1 LIKKYLSDEALQHCL
16 ALIGR
21 TYFYPH
27 QFFYRRNHKVIASQ
41 DHWTPWEKVDLDI
54 TADVVLPVPFM
65 NKVFLFWP
73 IIELKESMIENEKY
87 EKDDKNS
94 AKYND
99 SMKFFELKLAWSEYQ
114 NGNWSAKRISVDTL
128 VYSIDEIDSELIKPE
143 DLFQFK
149 ASIKD
154 DQVQIEVYVYDK
166 IVEDIV
172 VINKRVVEK
181 VYKVLWFKISKK
193 QVIEE
198 KSTYTDV
205 KKRIDRI
212 ARFSVS
218 FDGSSAL
225 LYPMQDTFNYINQS
239 TVPEGIAMRHNRAE
253 ELQDPDDK
261 LTSVLGALVY
271 PKGNVLLN
279 QTIEDFKC
287 FPTNLSFLDGAKR
300 PFFYQEKGKSFFVK
314 PVDLIDAL
322 PSIQK
327 SVLGLF
333 TPILKQLL
341 KSKHFHKMEN
351 FYHPLSNELSKKANL
366 GSIDDLMTRSTQAYS
381 KSYNLGYVMA
391 GDTQARDLGYLDFKT
406 HYQPTSNIIS
416 DYPLPNIDFSLD
428 SAYGIYNWEL
438 FFHLPLFIANRLSL
452 EHRYEEALRWF
463 HFIFNPGNDFEKYE
477 QSQRWAWSLPKG
489 ARFWNFLPFFSN
501 RGVLASLYDVLK
513 RDPVPGNDSKLGSLI
528 EEWKNDPFKPHL
540 IARVRIAAYCTFGC
554 PISFQGFTISSTTLP
569 TLQPNALNAHISLN
583 LV

>member
-1 LIKKYLSDEALQHCL
+1 M

-181 VYKVLWFKISKK
+181 VYKVS
-193 QVIEE
+193 
-198 KSTYTDV
+198 D
-205 KKRIDRI
+205 
-212 ARFSVS
+212 
-218 FDGSSAL
+218 
-225 LYPMQDTFNYINQS
+225 
-239 TVPEGIAMRHNRAE
+239 
-253 ELQDPDDK
+253 
-261 LTSVLGALVY
+261 
-271 PKGNVLLN
+271 
-279 QTIEDFKC
+279 
-287 FPTNLSFLDGAKR
+287 
-300 PFFYQEKGKSFFVK
+300 
-314 PVDLIDAL
+314 
-322 PSIQK
+322 
-327 SVLGLF
+327 
-333 TPILKQLL
+333 
-341 KSKHFHKMEN
+341 
-351 FYHPLSNELSKKANL
+351 LSK
-366 GSIDDLMTRSTQAYS
+366 I
-381 KSYNLGYVMA
+381 
-391 GDTQARDLGYLDFKT
+391 
-406 HYQPTSNIIS
+406 
-416 DYPLPNIDFSLD
+416 
-428 SAYGIYNWEL
+428 
-438 FFHLPLFIANRLSL
+438 
-452 EHRYEEALRWF
+452 
-463 HFIFNPGNDFEKYE
+463 
-477 QSQRWAWSLPKG
+477 
-489 ARFWNFLPFFSN
+489 RF
-501 RGVLASLYDVLK
+501 RKV
-513 RDPVPGNDSKLGSLI
+513 
-528 EEWKNDPFKPHL
+528 
-540 IARVRIAAYCTFGC
+540 
-554 PISFQGFTISSTTLP
+554 
-569 TLQPNALNAHISLN
+569 
-583 LV
+583 